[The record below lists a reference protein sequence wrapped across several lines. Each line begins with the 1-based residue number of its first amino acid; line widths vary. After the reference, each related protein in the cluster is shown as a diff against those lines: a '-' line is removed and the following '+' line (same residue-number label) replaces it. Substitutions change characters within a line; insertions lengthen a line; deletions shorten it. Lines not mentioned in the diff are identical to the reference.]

1 MRCDMENNFKNE
13 MRKLCDMQI
22 ALWNDMRN
30 DLEAMDNSTDEE
42 ICAMFHEHLREEH
55 HEAVLQLVRV
65 KMVMDKIED
74 IED

>member
-1 MRCDMENNFKNE
+1 MENNFKNE
-13 MRKLCDMQI
+13 MQKLCDMQI
-22 ALWNDMRN
+22 ALWNDVRN

-42 ICAMFHEHLREEH
+42 ICAMFHKHLREEH